1 MRWLDFVGSLVA
13 FLAVLA
19 VASVGFARPPL
30 GGHHGPGHHR
40 GHGPQGFI
48 EEHAVQLGLDEETQ
62 AAIDGIVEESREQG
76 RALSE
81 EVRELHRGMRDL
93 LSQEIPDESAVMA
106 QADAIGQA
114 ETALHKQRLAAIIRI
129 RALLT
134 EEQRAEL
141 SRLREETR
149 AQWREPLIES
159 CEGDVAH
166 FCPEAEAPW
175 SRRQCMRD
183 HWQELSPACHD
194 AIEARRGK
202 AGRGVRDRR
211 GPDGMGGF

>member
-1 MRWLDFVGSLVA
+1 MRRIGFVGLLVTL
-13 FLAVLA
+13 LAALA
-19 VASVGFARPPL
+19 LASAADARPPF

-40 GHGPQGFI
+40 GPGPPGFI
-48 EEHAVQLGLDEETQ
+48 EEHAAQLGLDEETR

-93 LSQEIPDESAVMA
+93 LSQEIPDETAVMA

-134 EEQRAEL
+134 DEQRAEL
-141 SRLREETR
+141 SRIREETR
-149 AQWREPLIES
+149 GQWREPLIEA
-159 CEGDVAH
+159 CESDVNQL
-166 FCPEAEAPW
+166 CPEAEAPW
-175 SRRQCMRD
+175 SRRRCARD
-183 HWQELSPACHD
+183 HWQELSPGCQD
-194 AIEARRGK
+194 AIEAGRGKLRRGF
-202 AGRGVRDRR
+202 RDRR
-211 GPDGMGGF
+211 GPDGPDGF